1 MNQYDLNGRVALIT
15 GGGSGLGRGI
25 GQALAELGAIV
36 VAADI
41 QTEPAEEAEP
51 GILMY
56 FSQPGESLWDIAKR
70 YRVSCDSLK
79 RMNPDLEENGG
90 DQPQRV
96 ILWRK

>member
-41 QTEPAEEAEP
+41 QTEPAEEAASALRQQGHQAMAVKMDVTDP
-51 GILMY
+51 ASDHRYGSRFVSVRAFGY
-56 FSQPGESLWDIAKR
+56 SGQQRRHHQDAKH
-70 YRVSCDSLK
+70 
-79 RMNPDLEENGG
+79 
-90 DQPQRV
+90 
-96 ILWRK
+96 

>member
-41 QTEPAEEAEP
+41 QTEPLRRPPAHC
-51 GILMY
+51 
-56 FSQPGESLWDIAKR
+56 
-70 YRVSCDSLK
+70 VS
-79 RMNPDLEENGG
+79 RAIRP
-90 DQPQRV
+90 
-96 ILWRK
+96 WR